1 MSERP
6 AGRRPRLAGLIVIGL
21 ICLLGLAVI
30 ASLSLDDGE
39 GEPIKID
46 GAGEVQQLVGG
57 IRQLGDRLGREDAP
71 VTIEVFSDVQCEE
84 CADYQLET
92 IEPLIAD
99 EVRAGD
105 VKLVFHHYSMDEDRA
120 TGVGGIGAVAA
131 GLQDQQWQFIELFFR
146 NQDQIENNIISQE
159 FLDQVAN
166 GILNLNVEQWQR
178 DFDEQEVLD
187 VLEEDEMLAVQRRL
201 PLQPAVVV
209 DGDGGT
215 RELVE
220 KPSLE
225 RIRAAIDEVS
235 G

>member
-1 MSERP
+1 
-6 AGRRPRLAGLIVIGL
+6 
-21 ICLLGLAVI
+21 
-30 ASLSLDDGE
+30 
-39 GEPIKID
+39 
-46 GAGEVQQLVGG
+46 
-57 IRQLGDRLGREDAP
+57 
-71 VTIEVFSDVQCEE
+71 VQCKE

-92 IEPLIAD
+92 IDQLIAD

-105 VKLVFHHYSMDEDRA
+105 VKLVFHHYSMDEDRQ

-178 DFDEQEVLD
+178 DFDEQEVQDIL
-187 VLEEDEMLAVQRRL
+187 VEDDELGLQRKL

-215 RELVE
+215 RELIE
-220 KPSLE
+220 KPSIE
-225 RIRAAIDEVS
+225 EIRQAIDEVS